1 MRNILCFL
9 AVSIICFG
17 ISAFSYA
24 QDLKTIYNY
33 DAWPGKTGELKQ
45 EPPLDLMPLPGLVLI
60 GKTTGDDGMT
70 YTFGE
75 TQDKPLIIVTVKA
88 HAAVA
93 DAQTGLLNILSQY
106 SMILPKAETHGFK
119 IGDIGFVINENNTIT
134 LAVFVKNNIT
144 VVVKN
149 VDSDNPKSVR
159 EIAGQ
164 IDAMI

>member
-1 MRNILCFL
+1 
-9 AVSIICFG
+9 
-17 ISAFSYA
+17 
-24 QDLKTIYNY
+24 
-33 DAWPGKTGELKQ
+33 
-45 EPPLDLMPLPGLVLI
+45 
-60 GKTTGDDGMT
+60 MT

-88 HAAVA
+88 HATVG